1 MNQTARIITES
12 PVARF
17 VVTLGALLLVA
28 LQLCAAALLYPL
40 RAVRRARQARL
51 DRRRMRT
58 AAWVLRVTGDK
69 RQPYQ

>member
-28 LQLCAAALLYPL
+28 LQLCAAALFYPL
-40 RAVRRARQARL
+40 RRARQARV

-69 RQPYQ
+69 RRPYQ